1 MKNSV
6 PKPKNMETKNIDEEY
21 KFNESFYNEQSVY
34 ISPGSD
40 VIFTGN
46 LKIQMFENSK

>member
-6 PKPKNMETKNIDEEY
+6 PKPQVIEGNKRDEEF

-34 ISPGSD
+34 ISQGAD

-46 LKIQMFENSK
+46 LKIQMF

>member
-1 MKNSV
+1 
-6 PKPKNMETKNIDEEY
+6 METNKQDEEY

-34 ISPGSD
+34 ISQGAD

-46 LKIQMFENSK
+46 LKIQMF

>member
-1 MKNSV
+1 M
-6 PKPKNMETKNIDEEY
+6 PKPQFVDEKKKEKSEEH

-34 ISPGSD
+34 ISQGAD

-46 LKIQMFENSK
+46 LKIQMF